1 MEQRETVVSTQAAN
15 PKGMTRRTAHL
26 VGSGIASLSAAAYL
40 IHDGGLTGENITI
53 YEETKAYGGS
63 LDARGNPREGY
74 SMRGGRMFEE
84 KFNCTYDLLSFIP
97 SISNPAKSA
106 KEELMEFHQEFFW
119 NDKAR
124 LVSNGAI
131 VDVANLG
138 FSERDRIDLVKL
150 CATPEKLLGTKTIE
164 ELFKPDFFKS
174 NFWFIWCTTFAFE
187 PWHSAVEFKRYC
199 LRFTHLF
206 STIDTMAGIYRTQ
219 FNQYDAMV
227 QPIVKWLQEHG
238 VKFEMGAEVTDI
250 DVSMGDPEKVAT
262 ALHYVQ
268 DGKEVRIPLTAEDL
282 VFITNGSMTSDTS
295 YGSNTVIPALNT
307 SKKGSSWKLW
317 EKLAAKSHDFGHP
330 AVFCSDIQKSKW
342 ESFTVTA
349 KDSTYFDLLEEF
361 SGSEAGKGGL
371 VTIKDSNWLLT
382 VVLNH
387 QPHYYEQPK
396 DVWVWWGYGLFPDK
410 EGNFIHKKMSD
421 CTGQEILLEVLSHL
435 RFTEKAQ
442 HICDTS
448 LVIPA
453 MMPYITAQF
462 MPRTGTDRPK
472 VIPAGSKNLAFI
484 GQFVE
489 IPDDVVFTVEYS
501 VRSAQ
506 IAVFGLLAVNRGVSP
521 FYKGQHNPGILF
533 DALKMLHRK

>member
-1 MEQRETVVSTQAAN
+1 MSEASDR
-15 PKGMTRRTAHL
+15 KAHL
-26 VGSGIASLSAAAYL
+26 VGSGIASLAAAAYL
-40 IHDGGLTGENITI
+40 IKEGGLAGGNITI
-53 YEETKAYGGS
+53 YEETESYGGS
-63 LDARGNPREGY
+63 LDARGNPKDGY

-84 KFNCTYDLLSFIP
+84 KFNSTYDLLSFIP

-106 KEELMEFHQEFFW
+106 KDELMEFHQEFFW

-124 LVSNGAI
+124 LVAEGQI
-131 VDVANLG
+131 VDVASLG
-138 FSERDRIDLVKL
+138 FSERDRIDLIGL
-150 CATPEKLLGTKTIE
+150 CATPEKLLENKTIE
-164 ELFKPDFFKS
+164 QWFKPDFFKS

-187 PWHSAVEFKRYC
+187 PWHSAIEFKRYC

-227 QPIVKWLQEHG
+227 RPIVKWLQERG
-238 VKFEMGAEVTDI
+238 VIFAMGAEVTDI
-250 DVSMGDPEKVAT
+250 DVTITDKQKVAT
-262 ALHYVQ
+262 RLHYVQ
-268 DGKEVRIPLTAEDL
+268 KGQETIVDLTPQDVVL
-282 VFITNGSMTSDTS
+282 VTNGSMTSDTT
-295 YGSNTVIPALNT
+295 YGSNTTAPVLKT
-307 SKKGSSWKLW
+307 TKSGSSWKLW

-330 AVFCSDIQKSKW
+330 ATFCSDIPKSKW
-342 ESFTVTA
+342 ESFTITA
-349 KDSTYFDLLEEF
+349 TDSTFFDLLEAF

-396 DVWVWWGYGLFPDK
+396 DVWVWWGYGLFADK
-410 EGNFIHKKMSD
+410 PGNFVHKKMSE
-421 CTGQEILLEVLSHL
+421 CTGHEILTEVLSHL
-435 RFTEKAQ
+435 RFTEKVP
-442 HICDTS
+442 HILETS
-448 LVIPA
+448 TVITA

-462 MPRTGTDRPK
+462 MPRTTTDRPH
-472 VIPAGSKNLAFI
+472 VIPQGSKNLAFI
-484 GQFVE
+484 GQFCE

-506 IAVFGLLAVNRGVSP
+506 TAVFGLLDLKRQVSP
-521 FYKGQHNPGILF
+521 FYKGQHDPGVLF

>member
-1 MEQRETVVSTQAAN
+1 MTQNDKAAAKATTN
-15 PKGMTRRTAHL
+15 RMAHL

-40 IHDGGLTGENITI
+40 LRDGGLLGENIVI
-53 YEETKAYGGS
+53 YEETKDYGGS
-63 LDARGNPREGY
+63 LDARGNPHDGY

-106 KEELMEFHQEFFW
+106 KDDIMEFHQEFFW

-124 LVSNGAI
+124 LVANGAI

-138 FSERDRIDLVKL
+138 FSERDRIDLVAL
-150 CATPEKLLGTKTIE
+150 CGTPERMLGKKTIE
-164 ELFKPDFFKS
+164 QWFKPDFFTS

-187 PWHSAVEFKRYC
+187 PWHSAIEFKRYC

-206 STIDTMAGIYRTQ
+206 STIDTMSGIYRTQ

-227 QPIVKWLQEHG
+227 RPIVKWLKERG
-238 VKFEMGAEVTDI
+238 VRFEMGAEVTDI
-250 DVSMGDPEKVAT
+250 DVSINGHEKSAT
-262 ALHYVQ
+262 ALHVMQ
-268 DGKEVRIPLTAEDL
+268 DCNARRIALTTEDL
-282 VFITNGSMTSDTS
+282 VFVTNGSMVSDTS
-295 YGSNTVIPALNT
+295 YGSNATAPALNT
-307 SKKGSSWKLW
+307 SKSGSAWKLW
-317 EKLAAKSHDFGHP
+317 QKLAAKSHDFGHP
-330 AVFCSDIQKSKW
+330 ASFCTDIEKSKW

-349 KDSTYFDLLEEF
+349 KDSTYFDLLEAF

-371 VTIKDSNWLLT
+371 VTIKDSHWLLT

-387 QPHYYEQPK
+387 QPHYFEQPK

-410 EGNFIHKKMSD
+410 EGNFIHKKMSE

-435 RFTEKAQ
+435 RFTEKAA
-442 HICDTS
+442 HICATS
-448 LVIPA
+448 IVIPA

-462 MPRTGTDRPK
+462 MPRTEQDRPK

-489 IPDDVVFTVEYS
+489 LPDDVVFTVEYS

-506 IAVFGLLAVNRGVSP
+506 TAVFGLLNLDRHVSP
-521 FYKGQHNPGILF
+521 FYKGQHDPANLF
-533 DALKMLHRK
+533 NALKMLHRK

>member
-1 MEQRETVVSTQAAN
+1 MSRRESSSGMNDPVPAA
-15 PKGMTRRTAHL
+15 TSDRRAYL
-26 VGSGIASLSAAAYL
+26 VGCGIASLAAAAYL
-40 IHDGGLTGENITI
+40 IKEGGLAGSNITI
-53 YEETKAYGGS
+53 LEETERYGGS
-63 LDARGNPREGY
+63 LDARGNAQDGY

-97 SISNPAKSA
+97 SISNPERSA
-106 KEELMEFHQEFFW
+106 KDELMEFHQDFFW

-124 LVSNGAI
+124 LVAGGEV

-138 FSERDRIDLVKL
+138 FEERDRLDLVRL
-150 CATPEKLLGTKTIE
+150 CATPEKVLGTKTIE
-164 ELFKPDFFKS
+164 QWFHPNFFQS

-206 STIDTMAGIYRTQ
+206 STIDTMAGIFRTQ

-227 QPIVKWLQEHG
+227 RPILAWLEGFG
-238 VKFEMGAEVTDI
+238 VKVELGAQVTDI
-250 DVSMGDPEKVAT
+250 DLAITGDEKVAT
-262 ALHYVQ
+262 RLTYRQ
-268 DGKEVRIPLTAEDL
+268 GGKDVMVDLRPEDVVL
-282 VFITNGSMTSDTS
+282 VTNGSMTADTS
-295 YGSNTVIPALNT
+295 YGTTT
-307 SKKGSSWKLW
+307 SAPVLQTTDGGASWTLW
-317 EKLAAKSHDFGHP
+317 DKLAQKSRDFGRP
-330 AVFCSDIQKSKW
+330 DVFRSEVARTKW
-342 ESFTVTA
+342 ESFTVTVGNTTIL
-349 KDSTYFDLLEEF
+349 DQLESF

-387 QPHYYEQPK
+387 QPHYYGQPEG
-396 DVWVWWGYGLFPDK
+396 VWVWWGYGLFPDK
-410 EGNFIHKKMSD
+410 EGNFVKKKMSE
-421 CTGQEILLEVLSHL
+421 CTGAEILEEVLRHL
-435 RFTEKAQ
+435 RFDAKYEHVLA
-442 HICDTS
+442 TS
-448 LVIPA
+448 KVIPA

-462 MPRTGTDRPK
+462 MPRTGTDRPR
-472 VIPAGSKNLAFI
+472 VIPKGSKNLAFV

-501 VRSAQ
+501 VRAAQ
-506 IAVFGLLAVNRGVSP
+506 IAVFGLLHVDRDVSP

>member
-1 MEQRETVVSTQAAN
+1 MTDSTA
-15 PKGMTRRTAHL
+15 TAPLHQTHQIVTTNRKAYL
-26 VGSGIASLSAAAYL
+26 VGNGIASLAAAAYL
-40 IHDGGLTGENITI
+40 IKEGGLAGSNITV
-53 YEETKAYGGS
+53 YDETQAYGGS
-63 LDARGNPREGY
+63 LDAKGNPHDGY

-106 KEELMEFHQEFFW
+106 KDELMEFHQEFFW
-119 NDKAR
+119 HDKAR
-124 LVSNGAI
+124 LVADGAI

-138 FSERDRIDLVKL
+138 FHERDRLDLIEL
-150 CATPEKLLGTKTIE
+150 CATPEALLGSKTIE
-164 ELFKPDFFKS
+164 QWFKPDFFKS

-227 QPIVKWLQEHG
+227 RPIVKWLKDHS
-238 VKFEMGAEVTDI
+238 VKFELGVEVKDI
-250 DVSMGDPEKVAT
+250 DVTITDAEKVAT
-262 ALHYVQ
+262 RLHYAQ
-268 DGKEVRIPLTAEDL
+268 NGKDSSVSLTPQDL
-282 VFITNGSMTSDTS
+282 VFVTNGSMTADTS
-295 YGSNTVIPALNT
+295 YGSNTAAPVLQT
-307 SKKGSSWKLW
+307 GKKGGSWKLW
-317 EKLAAKSHDFGHP
+317 EKLAAKSPDFGHP
-330 AVFCSDIQKSKW
+330 APFCSDIPKSKW

-349 KDSTYFDLLEEF
+349 KDSTFFDLLEAF

-410 EGNFIHKKMSD
+410 EGNFVHKKMSE
-421 CTGQEILLEVLSHL
+421 CTGPEILTEILGHL
-435 RFTEKAQ
+435 RFTAKTQ
-442 HICDTS
+442 HIRDTS
-448 LVIPA
+448 IVITA
-453 MMPYITAQF
+453 MMPYITSQF
-462 MPRTGTDRPK
+462 MPRTTTDRPH
-472 VIPAGSKNLAFI
+472 VIPKGSRNLAFI

-489 IPDDVVFTVEYS
+489 LPDDVVFTVEYS
-501 VRSAQ
+501 VRAAQ
-506 IAVFGLLAVNRGVSP
+506 TAVFGLLNTSRKVSP
-521 FYKGQHNPGILF
+521 FYKGQHDPRILF